1 MTSPI
6 LYFVDDLAEG
16 VSTGLAEGVLANT
29 AEGVPANTA
38 EGVPA
43 PAVPYH
49 RVDPGAPQIT
59 VTDLSVTRGDGIFE
73 TAGVLHRDV
82 QALEAHLRRFAA
94 SARILDLPAPRLEVW
109 REAILAAVR
118 AYDSDEPGYVKFIMT
133 RGIEGTGV
141 PVGWAYVATAED
153 FSAERGVGIR
163 VVTLDRGYRHDVAKT
178 SPWLLQG
185 AKTLS
190 YAVNKAVLREAAR
203 RGADDVLFVSSD
215 GFALEGPT
223 STLLA
228 RYGDTYATPSTD
240 QGILAGTTQA
250 SVFDWLE
257 EQGCATEYRQ
267 ITAAE
272 LPRAD
277 ALWLLSSSRLA
288 APVQELD
295 SMPVVVDTE
304 MTARIN
310 AALEARV
317 S

>member
-1 MTSPI
+1 MTSPV

-16 VSTGLAEGVLANT
+16 VTT
-29 AEGVPANTA
+29 PAA
-38 EGVPA
+38 
-43 PAVPYH
+43 PYH
-49 RVDPGAPQIT
+49 RADPAAPQIN
-59 VTDLSVTRGDGIFE
+59 VMDLSVTRGDGIFE

-82 QALEAHLRRFAA
+82 QALDAHLRRFAN
-94 SARILDLPAPRLEVW
+94 SARILDLPVPRLDVW
-109 REAILAAVR
+109 RDAILAAV
-118 AYDSDEPGYVKFIMT
+118 ATYDSDQPGYVKFIMT
-133 RGIEGTGV
+133 RGVEGTGV

-163 VVTLDRGYRHDVAKT
+163 VVTLDRGYRHDVAQT

-203 RGADDVLFVSSD
+203 RGADDVIFLSSD

-228 RYGDTYATPSTD
+228 RFGDTYATPATD

-250 SVFDWLE
+250 SAFDWLA
-257 EQGCATEYRQ
+257 EQGHPTEYRQ
-267 ITAAE
+267 VTAAE
-272 LPRAD
+272 LPGAD
-277 ALWLLSSSRLA
+277 ALWLLSSSRFA
-288 APVQELD
+288 APVRELD
-295 SMPVVVDTE
+295 STPMTVDE
-304 MTARIN
+304 AMTTRIN